1 MTDDLENKLNELLG
15 LKKQLEE
22 ITAEKQKEVTFSVL
36 ERYKKEARFNL
47 IRFWV
52 KIVLGLVYLTAG
64 IIGVIFCLHAT
75 VNDIPQGT
83 YQVLMLLIG
92 ILGFGV
98 VIVGRLQF
106 DTIRSKLAILQ
117 EIKQF
122 ELRITELL
130 KK

>member
-1 MTDDLENKLNELLG
+1 MTEELEKKLNELLG

-22 ITAEKQKEVTFSVL
+22 ITEEKQKAIASSVF

-52 KIVLGLVYLTAG
+52 KIALGLAYFTIG
-64 IIGVIFCLHAT
+64 MIGVIVCLHAIA
-75 VNDIPQGT
+75 NDVPQGT
-83 YQVLMLLIG
+83 YQGLMLFIG
-92 ILGFGV
+92 IIGFGI

-106 DTIRSKLAILQ
+106 DTIRSKLSILQ
-117 EIKQF
+117 ELKQF
-122 ELRITELL
+122 ELRITEML